1 MSPEGIKQFLDS
13 KPFQPFTIETGDGS
27 SVNVLSREFA
37 WLKPGNRTL
46 VVSVPLVP
54 RAKEEGEFEEH
65 NIDVFLVTKVITPA
79 RLGRR
84 RRAS

>member
-1 MSPEGIKQFLDS
+1 VSPARIKQFLDN
-13 KPFQPFTIETGDGS
+13 KPFQPFTIQAGDGS
-27 SVNVLSREFA
+27 MVNVLSREFA

-46 VVSVPLVP
+46 VVSVPLTP
-54 RAKEEGEFEEH
+54 RAKEEGQFEEH

-79 RLGRR
+79 RRGRR